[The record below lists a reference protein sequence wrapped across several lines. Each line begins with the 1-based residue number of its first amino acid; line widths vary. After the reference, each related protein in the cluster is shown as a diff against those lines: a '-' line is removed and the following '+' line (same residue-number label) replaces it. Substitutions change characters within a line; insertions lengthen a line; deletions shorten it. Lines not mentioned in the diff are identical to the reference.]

1 MTGKAG
7 GQRRFNNFMIKDNN
21 QFFDATS
28 KFFITFEAILGLNRL
43 PLLYEIKFHN
53 RCLIFLYVLVCFI
66 VVLTVPMIFYSNCE
80 ATLKMAASIIEY
92 AVCSICS
99 YVFIDRLRMYYEE
112 LRHFDEQVRF
122 LIETSKQSVQLK
134 LFGYLILVSLT
145 YLSFFFSV
153 NSKAIFFLFL
163 HILPL
168 RMVHV
173 LELYFYGYLLS
184 FIEPRVRFLYDLVAA
199 SLTRNL
205 SPAEKDVEQNI
216 GYSDFEQSNK
226 CIFLYNIIIKAHH
239 KLVNA
244 IKWQVIMITI

>member
-1 MTGKAG
+1 
-7 GQRRFNNFMIKDNN
+7 MIKDSNR
-21 QFFDATS
+21 FFDSTS

-43 PLLYEIKFHN
+43 PLLYEIKFYKKY
-53 RCLIFLYVLVCFI
+53 LLFLYVLVCFI
-66 VVLTVPMIFYSNCE
+66 VVLTVPLIFYPQSE
-80 ATLKMAASIIEY
+80 ATLKMAATIVEY

-99 YVFIDRLRMYYEE
+99 YAFIDRLKMYYEE

-122 LIETSKQSVQLK
+122 QIETTKQNVQLK
-134 LFGYLILVSLT
+134 LFGYLILLTLT

-153 NSKAIFFLFL
+153 NSRAIFFLFL

-168 RMVHV
+168 RLVHV

-199 SLTRNL
+199 SLTRNP
-205 SPAEKDVEQNI
+205 SPAGKDIEHNI
-216 GYSDFEQSNK
+216 GYLDCEQSNK
-226 CIFLYNIIIKAHH
+226 CIFLYNIVLKAHH

-244 IKWQVIMITI
+244 IKWQVSEVG